1 MGREMNKAVRKASSI
16 CFLFAI
22 LFVALPARAQ
32 WAKMVSDKGAA
43 ARIAWWRDAKFGLF
57 IHWGVYSIPGR
68 GEWVQ
73 WNEQIPVDEYAK
85 LAGQFHPD
93 KFDPRAWAELAQS
106 AGVKYTVLTARH
118 HDGFAL
124 FDDPESNFTSV
135 KSAAHRDFVADYV
148 TAMRSAGLRVG
159 LYYSPLDWRFPG
171 FFFPGIYRS
180 NAEALR
186 AQYHRQLNEL
196 ASHYGKLD
204 ILWFDGGGNEWLG
217 FGGVHFTGSGWAAR
231 PKDQPYTG
239 SFSWQD
245 DVAVSNLRRL
255 QPSII
260 INDRTDAPADF
271 RSREGD
277 GALGDFESRYP
288 WELCTT
294 ITYGAWGY
302 QPDAKIKPLDDLVRL
317 LVSVVGRDGNFILN
331 VGPRPDGQ
339 IDPAQAARLREIG
352 AWLHRNGASIY
363 ATRGGPYLPGDFGV
377 STYRG
382 NKIFLHVLNA
392 SGATLTLP
400 ALPAKIL
407 GCSYLDGGKAS
418 CKQRKDGVEVALDKS
433 PDGIDTIVEITLASP
448 AAGIAPIPTPLTPK
462 AAAGQQ

>member
-1 MGREMNKAVRKASSI
+1 MNKAVHKARFV
-16 CFLFAI
+16 CLLLAI
-22 LFVALPARAQ
+22 LFVSSSARAQ
-32 WAKMVSDKGAA
+32 WAEMVSDKDAA
-43 ARIAWWRDAKFGLF
+43 ARITWWRDAKFGLF
-57 IHWGVYSIPGR
+57 MHWGVYSIPGR

-73 WNEQIPVDEYAK
+73 WSEQIPVDEYAK
-85 LAGQFHPD
+85 LADQFHPD

-106 AGVKYTVLTARH
+106 AGMKYTVLTARH

-124 FDDPESNFTSV
+124 FDDPQSSFTAM

-148 TAMRSAGLRVG
+148 SAVRQAGLHVG

-171 FFFPGIYRS
+171 FFFPGIYRPS
-180 NAEALR
+180 AEELR

-204 ILWFDGGGNEWLG
+204 ILWFDGGGGDWLG
-217 FGGVHFTGSGWAAR
+217 FGGVHFTGDGWAAR
-231 PKDQPYTG
+231 SKDQRYSG

-245 DVAVSNLRRL
+245 DEAVNNLRKL

-260 INDRTDAPADF
+260 INDRTDAAADF

-277 GALGDFESRYP
+277 GALGDFESRFP

-294 ITYGAWGY
+294 ITEGAWGY
-302 QPDAKIKPLDDLVRL
+302 QPNAKIKPLDYLIRL
-317 LVSVVGRDGNFILN
+317 LVSAVGRDGNMILN

-339 IDPAQAARLREIG
+339 IDPAQAARLRQIG
-352 AWLHRNGASIY
+352 AWLHQNGASIY

-382 NKIFLHVLNA
+382 NKIFLHILNPA
-392 SGATLTLP
+392 GATLTLP
-400 ALPAKIL
+400 ALPAKII
-407 GCSYLDGGKAS
+407 GCSYLGGGEAS
-418 CKQRKDGVEVALDKS
+418 CKQREDGVEVTLGKAS
-433 PDGIDTIVEITLASP
+433 DGIDTIIEITLESP
-448 AAGIAPIPTPLTPK
+448 ASEIKPIPTPLKPK
-462 AAAGQQ
+462 AAAGKQ